1 MFLNFLMAWTTE
13 HQNLHAAVVGIFCIC
28 GMIHLILMRQKGIKN
43 GLSTTSL
50 QIAILAFAFIIVM
63 VVMTVAG
70 TKNFG
75 YLFWATECVA
85 LSGLILYTL
94 FLILMGEKHMDRL
107 EKYTALYF
115 NCLCN
120 I

>member
-1 MFLNFLMAWTTE
+1 
-13 HQNLHAAVVGIFCIC
+13 
-28 GMIHLILMRQKGIKN
+28 MRQKGIKN

-94 FLILMGEKHMDRL
+94 FLTLMGEKHMEGL
-107 EKYTALYF
+107 EKCTALYF

-120 I
+120 IEDAEDKKDEEREFESFADDDIKGLKVKRK